1 MGLIIVEEVVV
12 GAGWRTSCRTS
23 DDFVDWTLCQ
33 VPRYVHLRF
42 AWYKQYAVW
51 VYRLQVMS
59 LRRRWRISLVRL
71 SCRDFFFARRDFVR

>member
-51 VYRLQVMS
+51 VYRRQVILTFGYS
-59 LRRRWRISLVRL
+59 V
-71 SCRDFFFARRDFVR
+71 DVGE

>member
-51 VYRLQVMS
+51 VYRRQVILTFGS
-59 LRRRWRISLVRL
+59 QEVLGPQKVHPCEKWS
-71 SCRDFFFARRDFVR
+71 